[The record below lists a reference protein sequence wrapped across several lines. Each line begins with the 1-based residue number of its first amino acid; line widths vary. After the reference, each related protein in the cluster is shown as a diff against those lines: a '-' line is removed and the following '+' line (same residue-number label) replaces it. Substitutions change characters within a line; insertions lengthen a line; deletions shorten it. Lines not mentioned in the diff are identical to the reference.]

1 MFNGSIV
8 ALVTPMDSD
17 GTIDIPS
24 FRELILAHI
33 NAGTKG
39 IVVNGTTGESATL
52 SQDERIELLSAAVET
67 SAGRIPIIAGT
78 GSASTTATVHET
90 RAATACGVDACMV
103 VTPYYNRPTQEGL
116 TLHYTAVADSTDL
129 PIIVYNVPSRT
140 GCDLQP
146 ATLAGL
152 AHIKN
157 IVGIK
162 DATGDLTR
170 VVAMQAL
177 VADRFCLLSGDD
189 GTALEF
195 VRAGGNGVVSVTAN
209 IAPELMQQ
217 MMELCLTG
225 NFKDAEEI
233 NNTLSLLHRA
243 LMAEPNPI
251 PSKWALAQLKKIK
264 TGIRLPLTPLT
275 QPMHNLV
282 LEALKKAGIS
292 ISEEQCAISR

>member
-116 TLHYTAVADSTDL
+116 ALHYTAVADSTDL

-170 VVAMQAL
+170 VAAMQAL

-189 GTALEF
+189 GTTLEF

-233 NNTLSLLHRA
+233 NNNLSLLHRA
-243 LMAEPNPI
+243 LMAETNPI

-275 QPMHNLV
+275 QPMHTLV